1 MSDELLK
8 TLRDYS
14 PNGSKVDSSE
24 MFTPR
29 DPYGDDKFSVGNTN
43 EPSRSG
49 ASGPSRMEN
58 TDTKPFSFALSNGDD
73 GALIYY
79 GCLLASVTTVHVK
92 RENGKN
98 YFQSQDAI
106 PRLEYIP
113 PSNLDADLRKKTA
126 LGWRGD
132 VYAYWEA
139 DDGGNILLFDI
150 RGPDQ
155 PEGQDISELNENL
168 SREITDGKYYILIGS
183 VDAEGYVQQRVS
195 SDIPWFVTIFS
206 GGSGSS
212 SSSGGS
218 SDSGG
223 EESSGGSSGGSS
235 GETEKSSNAIVVAPW
250 AKGKHVALATMES
263 NQVLFEFIV
272 RDIPIKGR
280 FTMVKIDPRF
290 LYVCEPNSMCVASAP
305 CGDTPHPV
313 GAFIKNDL
321 LVLNCNTRKDRRPK
335 SVNVR
340 LTGIRKGFQKWDMP
354 SRTAK
359 QKAQSEEARLRE
371 YDR

>member
-1 MSDELLK
+1 MSEENFK
-8 TLRDYS
+8 TLKDYS
-14 PNGSKVDSSE
+14 PNGMEVDASE
-24 MFTPR
+24 LFPSR
-29 DPYGDDKFSVGNTN
+29 DAYSNERYSPNNTN
-43 EPSRSG
+43 EPARSG
-49 ASGPSRMEN
+49 FSGPSKMSN

-79 GCLLASVTTVHVK
+79 GCLLASVTTVHVR

-98 YFQSQDAI
+98 YFLSQDAI

-139 DDGGNILLFDI
+139 DESGNILLFDI
-150 RGPDQ
+150 RGPDV
-155 PEGQDISELNENL
+155 PEGQDISELTENL
-168 SREITDGKYYILIGS
+168 SREFTEGKYYILIGT
-183 VDAEGYVQQRVS
+183 VEANGYVQQYVS

-206 GGSGSS
+206 GGAGSS

-218 SDSGG
+218 SSSGDS
-223 EESSGGSSGGSS
+223 ESSGDSGGSS

-280 FTMVKIDPRF
+280 FTIVKIDPRF

-305 CGDTPHPV
+305 CSDGPHPV
-313 GAFIKNDL
+313 GAIVRDGL
-321 LVLNCNTRKDRRPK
+321 LILSCHARKDRRPK

-340 LTGIRKGFQKWDMP
+340 LTGIRKGFREWDMP

-359 QKAQSEEARLRE
+359 QKAQSEQARLRE